1 MVNENLE
8 EKWEFL
14 FGDGDEETEELEELV
29 EEELIEKEED
39 VKEDVREEPKEEPK
53 KENRPAEK
61 KILKK
66 EPIRMNNIE
75 IFRMNNI
82 EIFFD
87 GFITAS
93 GVKVKAVAGCEINIG
108 NLRFLFGENSVKIYE
123 V

>member
-14 FGDGDEETEELEELV
+14 FGDGDEETEELEEL
-29 EEELIEKEED
+29 IEKEED
-39 VKEDVREEPKEEPK
+39 VKEDIREEPK

-66 EPIRMNNIE
+66 EPI
-75 IFRMNNI
+75 RMNNI

>member
-1 MVNENLE
+1 MVNENLDENLE

-14 FGDGDEETEELEELV
+14 FGDSDEETEELEELV
-29 EEELIEKEED
+29 EEEED
-39 VKEDVREEPKEEPK
+39 VKEDIREEPK

-66 EPIRMNNIE
+66 EPV
-75 IFRMNNI
+75 RMNNI

>member
-1 MVNENLE
+1 MVNENLDENRE

-75 IFRMNNI
+75 IF
-82 EIFFD
+82 FD

>member
-1 MVNENLE
+1 
-8 EKWEFL
+8 
-14 FGDGDEETEELEELV
+14 
-29 EEELIEKEED
+29 
-39 VKEDVREEPKEEPK
+39 
-53 KENRPAEK
+53 
-61 KILKK
+61 
-66 EPIRMNNIE
+66 
-75 IFRMNNI
+75 MNNI

>member
-75 IFRMNNI
+75 IF
-82 EIFFD
+82 FD